1 MKSKNLLLKYLLPI
15 SKYLFSRN
23 SYVCSDG
30 NITIIKLTVI
40 MFGVAGSV
48 PPAQVT
54 LGPPTHK
61 INLF

>member
-1 MKSKNLLLKYLLPI
+1 MEVK
-15 SKYLFSRN
+15 
-23 SYVCSDG
+23 

-61 INLF
+61 INLLGAQA